1 MDLLNSSFLSTLG
14 KSVAQVALRWLIQK
28 KIVSSVI
35 FGAKT
40 LQQLDD
46 NLGASSGWELTEE
59 EVNIL

>member
-1 MDLLNSSFLSTLG
+1 M
-14 KSVAQVALRWLIQK
+14 AQVALRWLIQK